1 MFLCIYSVGIWKQCM
16 WLYKYSVVFYFEL
29 TFTGSNWLWRAERPC
44 WPKET
49 FSFVDI
55 LSLREGTY
63 YKRFLLSKYVDSTRE
78 TLVFTATAQDSQR
91 VSNWGSLA
99 LLPSVN
105 FTKAHFLINQ
115 LYLFMRTPLMD
126 SSHMDSC
133 IEEVKTNGYALSQ
146 LSLTRCQNRQYYTL
160 CLLADGIC
168 RLFFFHC
175 FVGKIFRIDWA
186 ERPILLLG
194 AEAITLL
201 MIAELS
207 WKSRVSRLYVCL
219 L

>member
-1 MFLCIYSVGIWKQCM
+1 MESRETL
-16 WLYKYSVVFYFEL
+16 L
-29 TFTGSNWLWRAERPC
+29 TQGNLLFCGHTQSSGRPER
-44 WPKET
+44 T
-49 FSFVDI
+49 
-55 LSLREGTY
+55 GTY

-91 VSNWGSLA
+91 GSLV
-99 LLPSVN
+99 LFPSVN
-105 FTKAHFLINQ
+105 FTKAHFPINQ

-160 CLLADGIC
+160 CLLADGLC

-175 FVGKIFRIDWA
+175 FVGKICRID
-186 ERPILLLG
+186 
-194 AEAITLL
+194 
-201 MIAELS
+201 
-207 WKSRVSRLYVCL
+207 
-219 L
+219 

>member
-55 LSLREGTY
+55 LSLRGGQREQEPI
-63 YKRFLLSKYVDSTRE
+63 TRDFCSVNMWTAPE
-78 TLVFTATAQDSQR
+78 KLVFSATAQDSQR
-91 VSNWGSLA
+91 GSLV
-99 LLPSVN
+99 LFPSVN
-105 FTKAHFLINQ
+105 FTKAHFPINQ

-175 FVGKIFRIDWA
+175 FVGKICRIDWA

-207 WKSRVSRLYVCL
+207 RKSCVSRLYVCL